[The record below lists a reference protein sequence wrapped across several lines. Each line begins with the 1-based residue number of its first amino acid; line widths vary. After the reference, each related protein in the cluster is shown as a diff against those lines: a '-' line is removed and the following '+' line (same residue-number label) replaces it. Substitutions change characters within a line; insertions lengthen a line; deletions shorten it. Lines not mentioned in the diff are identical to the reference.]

1 MVLMAASNR
10 PPEELILDQLTYIKT
25 ADPAQ
30 TEGITKMLK
39 DLEPAFARLKQGKAP
54 DDEKIM
60 GVPAHYWKSWK
71 GVESAKVA
79 GSLKGL
85 PVLVLQGGR
94 DYQVTQVDYDAFR
107 AALRGHANT
116 AFHLYPD
123 LNHCFQ
129 KGKGKAVPAEY
140 FKSAFVDQRVIDDIA
155 RWVRSIRG

>member
-1 MVLMAASNR
+1 MAASNR

-30 TEGITKMLK
+30 AEGITKMLK

-94 DYQVTQVDYDAFR
+94 DYQVTQVNYDAFR

-140 FKSAFVDQRVIDDIA
+140 LKSAFVDQRVIDDIA